1 MRQAGKV
8 NVIVYVPNTAA
19 GRDALSHRVATIHAD
34 AVITRLQKLACPS
47 EQKLLLLDSV
57 IAQSK
62 RPSNDKSYN
71 PDHLI

>member
-8 NVIVYVPNTAA
+8 NVIVYAPNTTA
-19 GRDALSHRVATIHAD
+19 GRDALSHRVATIHAN
-34 AVITRLQKLACPS
+34 AVISRLQKLACPS

-57 IAQSK
+57 IAQCKQS
-62 RPSNDKSYN
+62 PNDEPYN

>member
-8 NVIVYVPNTAA
+8 NVIVYAPNTAA
-19 GRDALSHRVATIHAD
+19 GRDALSHRVATIHAN
-34 AVITRLQKLACPS
+34 AVNSQISRLPCTTGEKLR
-47 EQKLLLLDSV
+47 LLDSI

-62 RPSNDKSYN
+62 YQPNNESSN